1 MKGDILPALLRG
13 LLLGFAIAAPVGPI
27 GILCIRRT
35 LAAGRATGFVS
46 GLGAAT
52 ADVLYGCIAAFGLTA
67 VSELLVR
74 QQGWLRLAGGL
85 FLCYLGAKTLL
96 SRPAAEPAAAE
107 GRGYVG
113 AYLSTLAL
121 TLTNPM
127 TIFAFLAVF
136 AGLGV
141 GQTVNGYAAA
151 AAVVLGVFLGS
162 AAWWFLLSAGVSLL
176 RGKLTARHLLWVNRA
191 AGVIIVGFGIA
202 ALWGVV
208 YGRK

>member
-1 MKGDILPALLRG
+1 MFTPLLRG

-35 LAAGRATGFVS
+35 LAQGRAVGFVS

-67 VSELLVR
+67 LSGLLVR

-85 FLCYLGAKTLL
+85 FLCYLGVKTLL
-96 SRPAAEPAAAE
+96 TRPADQPAAAE
-107 GRGYVG
+107 GRGFAG

-127 TIFAFLAVF
+127 TIFAFMAVF

-141 GQTVNGYAAA
+141 GQTIHGYAAA
-151 AAVVLGVFLGS
+151 ALVVLGVFLGS
-162 AAWWFLLSAGVSLL
+162 AAWWFLLSGGVSLL
-176 RGKLTARHLLWVNRA
+176 RSKFGTGALLWVNRA
-191 AGVIIVGFGIA
+191 AGVIIAGFGIA
-202 ALWGVV
+202 ALVSLRW
-208 YGRK
+208 